1 MYVIHLLYCTN
12 LARSASCLSLGQ
24 TQASL
29 EVLCL
34 GLPVLS
40 PPCSFTL
47 LPPPLPPGMGM
58 ESPTGLELAL
68 LELAPPAAKL
78 LAPGTVRD
86 FRRSETMREEGRLLS
101 LVT

>member
-1 MYVIHLLYCTN
+1 M
-12 LARSASCLSLGQ
+12 
-24 TQASL
+24 

-40 PPCSFTL
+40 PPNFPW
-47 LPPPLPPGMGM
+47 PPPEAAPADGMGT

-68 LELAPPAAKL
+68 LVPPTPPPLPAAAAKL

-86 FRRSETMREEGRLLS
+86 FRRSEREKESGC
-101 LVT
+101 